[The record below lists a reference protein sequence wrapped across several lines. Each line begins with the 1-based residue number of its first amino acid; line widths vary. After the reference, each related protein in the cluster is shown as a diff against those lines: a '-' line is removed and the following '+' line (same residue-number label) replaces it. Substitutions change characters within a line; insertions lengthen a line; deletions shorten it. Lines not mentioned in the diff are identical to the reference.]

1 MLRRI
6 RQREQD
12 SFDRLL
18 RSIDL
23 VETNRNKQQTE
34 TSTKKANSETE
45 ENENNKEAK
54 RMSSELKNRKR
65 NEVLDRQRF
74 ENFLAKNR
82 RSIQIN
88 RNPNQGYKK
97 IYEDPTPAKKS
108 EDKEELI
115 KAALKIYVTEEMDLR
130 FPKKILISAITR
142 AFGVDPIQIGHFD
155 ENTIRDIIRATFG
168 GNLS

>member
-12 SFDRLL
+12 SFDGLL

-34 TSTKKANSETE
+34 TSTKKTNSENE
-45 ENENNKEAK
+45 ENDNKQ
-54 RMSSELKNRKR
+54 MSSELKNRKR

-74 ENFLAKNR
+74 ENFVAKNR

-97 IYEDPTPAKKS
+97 IYEEPTLAKKS

>member
-1 MLRRI
+1 MKLDAEKVI
-6 RQREQD
+6 EE
-12 SFDRLL
+12 S
-18 RSIDL
+18 
-23 VETNRNKQQTE
+23 
-34 TSTKKANSETE
+34 SEEESSDTDE
-45 ENENNKEAK
+45 DMENESDVE
-54 RMSSELKNRKR
+54 SEGDGD
-65 NEVLDRQRF
+65 NEELPQKFDLTKLNERLENGPPSCSESEEDEEESDLEEDEF
-74 ENFLAKNR
+74 EGDSDNEN
-82 RSIQIN
+82 
-88 RNPNQGYKK
+88 
-97 IYEDPTPAKKS
+97 EKS